1 MAAIS
6 EEFVISQD
14 QGLKKSSSAGSTLSF
29 SNGTILDKRSHPH
42 PHHSGSSGKSS
53 PTKSVKSERRPSFSI
68 TLPPSFSRNSHLS
81 SKSLVF
87 NTIAGPDD
95 DNDSTAGFEDALA
108 MREAASEAEA
118 AAAAGIN
125 QNISNHPGFNG
136 LSPPMRRRSVQFIPG
151 EDDSLNRH
159 EGKHGLP
166 KTPYPTTGQEEERI
180 QSSLFLQ

>member
-6 EEFVISQD
+6 EEFVIPKD

-29 SNGTILDKRSHPH
+29 ANGTILDKQS
-42 PHHSGSSGKSS
+42 HHSRGSGKSS

-68 TLPPSFSRNSHLS
+68 TLPPSFSRNSQLS

-136 LSPPMRRRSVQFIPG
+136 LSPPVRRRSVQFIPG
-151 EDDSLNRH
+151 SVTL
-159 EGKHGLP
+159 
-166 KTPYPTTGQEEERI
+166 
-180 QSSLFLQ
+180 